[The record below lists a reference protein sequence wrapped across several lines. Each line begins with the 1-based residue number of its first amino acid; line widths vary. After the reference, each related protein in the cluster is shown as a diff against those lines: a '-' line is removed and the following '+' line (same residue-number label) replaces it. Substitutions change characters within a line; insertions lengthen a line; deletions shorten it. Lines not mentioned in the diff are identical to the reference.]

1 MDDGY
6 GCLNSELGCLPTAA
20 TLCVWVGTRE
30 RKAVMSS
37 KKLWACGVKLILLAA
52 LLMPIPAMGQQAG
65 PIRIGV
71 LHDLTGPLAQIGGEL
86 NEGVRLHM
94 SEISNEVAGR
104 KIELVFEDP
113 ETKVDPGL
121 TKLRK
126 MVERDK
132 VHLVIGP
139 VNSAL
144 AYAMRD
150 YIHRMKVPTLVTQAT
165 GTDLTQGKASPYL
178 FRTGFG
184 SEQLNLPMGW
194 YAYKKLGY
202 RRAIVIALDHVSGR
216 EQAGG
221 FMKTFKQLGGTVI
234 NEIYA
239 PLGTPDWAPYLTRLR
254 SEVERA
260 DVVVAI
266 AWGAD
271 AIRLIKGY
279 SEYGLKAI
287 KPMLAHGS
295 AVDEALLPSVG
306 DTALGMTNYL
316 FYTPTLDTPENR
328 RFRDLMRKQDNKDPT
343 NYHELGYL
351 TAKVATEAIRKVNG
365 RVEDLP
371 ALLTELRKTRFEA
384 PQGPFRFDEKQNVI
398 FDLHI
403 RRVEKVDGKL
413 VNVLVDRIPAVDQ
426 FWTPPQ

>member
-1 MDDGY
+1 MTSGSMR
-6 GCLNSELGCLPTAA
+6 GSGAA
-20 TLCVWVGTRE
+20 FT
-30 RKAVMSS
+30 
-37 KKLWACGVKLILLAA
+37 LILLAA
-52 LLMPIPAMGQQAG
+52 VLVPWPAPAQQAG

-71 LHDLTGPLAQIGGEL
+71 LHDITGPLAQIGAEL

-94 SEISNEVAGR
+94 SEINNEVAGR
-104 KIELVFEDP
+104 KIELILEDP
-113 ETKVDPGL
+113 ETKVEPGL

-126 MVERDK
+126 LAERDK

-139 VNSAL
+139 INSAL

-150 YIHRMKVPTLVTQAT
+150 YIHRMKVPTIITQAT

-194 YAYKKLGY
+194 YAYTKLGY
-202 RRAIVIALDHVSGR
+202 KRAIVIALDHVSGR

-221 FMKTFKQLGGTVI
+221 FMKTFKQLGGTVV
-234 NEIYA
+234 NEVYA
-239 PLGTPDWAPYLTRLR
+239 PLGTPDWAPFLTRLKAD
-254 SEVERA
+254 VEKA
-260 DVVVAI
+260 DVVLVI

-279 SEYGLKAI
+279 SEYGLKGLR
-287 KPMLAHGS
+287 PVLAHGS
-295 AVDEALLPSVG
+295 AVDEALLPSLG
-306 DTALGMTNYL
+306 ETALGMTNYL

-328 RFRDLMRKQDNKDPT
+328 RFRELVKKLMNKEPT
-343 NYHELGYL
+343 NYHELGYM
-351 TAKVATEAIRKVNG
+351 TAKVATEAIRKING
-365 RVEDLP
+365 KVEDVP
-371 ALLTELRKTRFEA
+371 ALLAELRKTNFEA
-384 PQGPFRFDEKQNVI
+384 PQGRFRFDEKQNVI
-398 FDLHI
+398 FDVQI

-413 VNVLVDRIPAVDQ
+413 VNVFVDRIPSVDQ

>member
-1 MDDGY
+1 MRDHSKRTRGA
-6 GCLNSELGCLPTAA
+6 LNLA
-20 TLCVWVGTRE
+20 
-30 RKAVMSS
+30 
-37 KKLWACGVKLILLAA
+37 LLAA
-52 LLMPIPAMGQQAG
+52 LLVPVPVLAQTAG

-71 LHDLTGPLAQIGGEL
+71 LHDLTGPLAQIGSEL

-94 SEISNEVAGR
+94 SEISSEVAGR
-104 KIELVFEDP
+104 KLELTFEDP

-126 MVERDK
+126 LVERDR

-150 YIHRMKVPTLVTQAT
+150 YIHRMKVPTIITQAT
-165 GTDLTQGKASPYL
+165 ATDLTQGKASPYL

-184 SEQLNLPMGW
+184 SEQLNLPVGW
-194 YAYKKLGY
+194 YAYTKLGY
-202 RRAIVIALDHVSGR
+202 RRVILVALDHVSGR

-221 FMKTFKQLGGTVI
+221 FMKTFKQLGGTVVS
-234 NEIYA
+234 EVYA
-239 PLGTPDWAPYLTRLR
+239 PLGTPDWAPYLARLR
-254 SEVERA
+254 ADLEKA

-266 AWGAD
+266 MWGAD
-271 AIRLIKGY
+271 AIRFVKSY
-279 SEYGLKAI
+279 SEYGLKGL
-287 KPMLAHGS
+287 KPVLAHGS
-295 AVDEALLPSVG
+295 AVDEALLPSEG
-306 DTALGMTNYL
+306 EAALGMTNYL

-328 RFRDLMRKQDNKDPT
+328 RFRDLMRKHANKEPT
-343 NYHELGYL
+343 NYHELGYV
-351 TAKVATEAIRKVNG
+351 TAKVATEAIRRVNG
-365 RVEDLP
+365 KVEDLP
-371 ALLTELRKTRFEA
+371 ALLAELRKTKFEG
-384 PQGPFRFDEKQNVI
+384 PRGPFRFDEKQNVI

-426 FWTPPQ
+426 FWVPPQ